1 MSVEGETAS
10 ARQQQHHP
18 GDHDFDP
25 VKDSKPTAPS
35 GSEDQRLRFND
46 FKLQHSLPNALGCRG
61 EVTRQLQASEPLDP
75 EAFGAFNTACLQPS
89 VLLVRF
95 RHSGFRTASEQLQN
109 GFRTASEQLNTT
121 CHQPSKS
128 RTASLPPRL
137 GGSEV
142 ALQRL
147 QRQVTRGT
155 NRRGFGRD
163 YLHRVPSSP
172 RVWITSKRWTRA
184 VFFLEDPANSFNSQL
199 PQGWPQTWRAAPYPG
214 FNLCK
219 QWRLAAPTW

>member
-1 MSVEGETAS
+1 MVVCSRWVYECGRGDCFS
-10 ARQQQHHP
+10 FLV
-18 GDHDFDP
+18 DHDFDP

-35 GSEDQRLRFND
+35 NSRIRGCSPTTSSSSFSLSSEAPSVRPAPSVRLSSEAPSVR
-46 FKLQHSLPNALGCRG
+46 LQHNLPSAK
-61 EVTRQLQASEPLDP
+61 QAFSQ
-75 EAFGAFNTACLQPS
+75 AFSPACS
-89 VLLVRF
+89 T
-95 RHSGFRTASEQLQN
+95 STS
-109 GFRTASEQLNTT
+109 
-121 CHQPSKS
+121 
-128 RTASLPPRL
+128 
-137 GGSEV
+137 
-142 ALQRL
+142 
-147 QRQVTRGT
+147 